1 VRLAHQ
7 NDKPLLGICRGIQVM
22 NVAMGGTLILDIP
35 AQVGDAVTHQV
46 ESTPKWRK
54 AILHDVEIDSQSRL
68 AEAVGAETLPVNSI
82 HHQAVKMVAKSLR
95 VTACASDGVIEGLED
110 PTRRFFLGVQ
120 WHPEEI
126 YFDSPRMQAL
136 FQSFG
141 DVMR

>member
-1 VRLAHQ
+1 
-7 NDKPLLGICRGIQVM
+7 M
-22 NVAMGGTLILDIP
+22 
-35 AQVGDAVTHQV
+35 
-46 ESTPKWRK
+46 
-54 AILHDVEIDSQSRL
+54 HDVEIDSQSRL

-82 HHQAVKMVAKSLR
+82 HHQAVKMVANSLR

-126 YFDSPRMQAL
+126 YFDSPRMLAL
-136 FQSFG
+136 FLSFG